1 MTLLTNEAL
10 YDPSNLQ
17 DILSLCDTF
26 NSVTK
31 DMAKS
36 KTFGNWFKNTDI
48 QMMTNA
54 VRIL

>member
-1 MTLLTNEAL
+1 LTNEAL